1 MNAILAVKT
10 KNTIKQYAD
19 AAGLKVEFSI
29 KNVSINGCKRGC
41 SGFVVNPENNSIVYL
56 DTEKSCA
63 SFLPPI
69 LYRYADSVKD
79 FRGYRNRFAE
89 NLDEL
94 ADSVV
99 KLLKKTPQ
107 EAGDFRV

>member
-10 KNTIKQYAD
+10 KNMIKRYAE
-19 AAGLKVEFSI
+19 AAGLKVEFCI
-29 KNVSINGCKRGC
+29 KNISINGCKRGC
-41 SGFVVNPENNSIVYL
+41 SGFVVNTENNSIVYL
-56 DTEKSCA
+56 NTEKSCA

-79 FRGYRNRFAE
+79 YRGYHNRWAE
-89 NLDEL
+89 DLDDL

-107 EAGDFRV
+107 EARDFRV